1 MNMSLHS
8 SAGRYATAATA
19 AADNVDDSDE
29 DDQETSQLVFTFHI
43 NHVTIWQYTV
53 SHKQDIWF

>member
-1 MNMSLHS
+1 MSLHS

-29 DDQETSQLVFTFHI
+29 DDEETSHLVFTFHI
-43 NHVTIWQYTV
+43 NHVTI
-53 SHKQDIWF
+53 

>member
-29 DDQETSQLVFTFHI
+29 DDEETSHLVFTFHI
-43 NHVTIWQYTV
+43 NHVTI
-53 SHKQDIWF
+53 